1 MEHPD
6 LAIVILNWNGKRFL
20 EQFLPSVVAH
30 SSPYRIVVADNA
42 STDDSVTFVTANYP
56 QIEIVINAE
65 NGGFAKGYNDA
76 LKKITAEFYLLL
88 NSDVEVTAGWL
99 EPLLQLMKQPD
110 LAGCQPKIKAWN
122 KRDSFEHAG
131 ASGGFV
137 DKYFFPFCRGR
148 ILSAIEEDHGQY
160 DYPTHIFWATGACML
175 IRSEVYWRAGALDE
189 RFFAHME
196 EIDLCW
202 RAQRMG
208 YRFAVA
214 PDSVV
219 YHVGGGTLNYLSPK
233 KTYLNFRNSLL
244 MIHKNYDGL
253 LFWLL
258 FRRMSLDGIAAIV
271 FLFKGQF
278 AHFWAVFKAH
288 MSFYR
293 LLPGSIQERKK
304 TAEFTGKIT
313 SGKFRGSIL
322 YARYIQRIYSF
333 EKLNQRLFRN
343 D

>member
-1 MEHPD
+1 MTQPD

-30 SSPYRIVVADNA
+30 SAPHRIVVADNA
-42 STDDSVTFVTANYP
+42 STDDSVAFVQQTYP
-56 QIEIVINAE
+56 GIEIVINE
-65 NGGFAKGYNDA
+65 QNGGFAKGYNDA
-76 LKKITAEFYLLL
+76 LKNVKADFYLLL
-88 NSDVEVTAGWL
+88 NSDVEVTEGWL
-99 EPLLQLMKQPD
+99 EPLLKMTEDPK
-110 LAGCQPKIKAWN
+110 LAGCQPKIKAWH
-122 KRDSFEHAG
+122 KRDAFEHAG
-131 ASGGFV
+131 ASGGYV

-148 ILSAIEEDHGQY
+148 IFSTIEEDHGQY
-160 DYPTHIFWATGACML
+160 DYPTTIFWATGACML
-175 IRSEVYWRAGALDE
+175 IRSDVYWKAGALDE

-208 YRFAVA
+208 YHFAVA
-214 PDSVV
+214 PQSVV

-244 MIHKNYDGL
+244 MIHKNYDGW

-258 FRRMSLDGIAAIV
+258 FRRMSLDGVAAIV

-278 AHFWAVFKAH
+278 AHFWAVFTAH
-288 MSFYR
+288 MSFYK
-293 LLPGSIQERKK
+293 LLSSSIRERKN
-304 TAEFTGKIT
+304 TASFTEKIT
-313 SGKFRGSIL
+313 VGKFRGSIL
-322 YARYIQRIYSF
+322 FARYIQRIHAF
-333 EKLNQRLFRN
+333 EKLNQRLFKN